1 MSLKLY
7 RPTPD
12 GLEPHPVEA
21 RHWRGRLRSRRWRP
35 AELENPEV
43 AGPRPA
49 YAVLLFLGLGAL
61 TFVVLLLG
69 YGFDFW
75 G

>member
-12 GLEPHPVEA
+12 GLEPSQPEP
-21 RHWRGRLRSRRWRP
+21 RDWRLRLRSRRWRP
-35 AELENPEV
+35 AELANPEAQV
-43 AGPRPA
+43 TSPLMGA
-49 YAVLLFLGLGAL
+49 LFFLGLAGL
-61 TFVVLLLG
+61 TFVILLLG
-69 YGFDFW
+69 YGTGFW